1 MGLGQGRE
9 KISLEHLFF
18 VPESKE
24 AREYSENYRDM
35 SKEHRN
41 QLKGN
46 STGQI
51 ESNLGIKINNDS
63 KEL

>member
-1 MGLGQGRE
+1 
-9 KISLEHLFF
+9 
-18 VPESKE
+18 
-24 AREYSENYRDM
+24 M

-51 ESNLGIKINNDS
+51 ESNLGIKIIMIVKNYNRKPFTTDKHKLKFYEEWDIGIAS
-63 KEL
+63 KYFPIKY